1 MTKIFKRTLARLW
14 ESRFSHLKRACSH
27 ILGNQDGVLGERV
40 EQSVADSTA
49 LPERGSVS
57 SAGDLLETLDG
68 IESQDRSRIKR
79 EKQTQEGTRNK
90 DDF

>member
-1 MTKIFKRTLARLW
+1 MLRTGKAVGKQVL
-14 ESRFSHLKRACSH
+14 SSQTACSH

-40 EQSVADSTA
+40 EQSVAESTA

-68 IESQDRSRIKR
+68 IESQDRSKIKR
-79 EKQTQEGTRNK
+79 EKHTQEGTRNK
-90 DDF
+90 GDF

>member
-1 MTKIFKRTLARLW
+1 M
-14 ESRFSHLKRACSH
+14 
-27 ILGNQDGVLGERV
+27 

>member
-1 MTKIFKRTLARLW
+1 M
-14 ESRFSHLKRACSH
+14 
-27 ILGNQDGVLGERV
+27 
-40 EQSVADSTA
+40 ADSTA

-90 DDF
+90 DDC

>member
-1 MTKIFKRTLARLW
+1 MLRTGKAVGKQILSSQKGL
-14 ESRFSHLKRACSH
+14 FN

>member
-1 MTKIFKRTLARLW
+1 MLRTGKVVGKQILSSPKGL
-14 ESRFSHLKRACSH
+14 FN

>member
-1 MTKIFKRTLARLW
+1 MLRTGKAVGKQVV
-14 ESRFSHLKRACSH
+14 SSQRACSH
-27 ILGNQDGVLGERV
+27 ILGNQDGERV
-40 EQSVADSTA
+40 EQSVADSPA

-90 DDF
+90 GDF